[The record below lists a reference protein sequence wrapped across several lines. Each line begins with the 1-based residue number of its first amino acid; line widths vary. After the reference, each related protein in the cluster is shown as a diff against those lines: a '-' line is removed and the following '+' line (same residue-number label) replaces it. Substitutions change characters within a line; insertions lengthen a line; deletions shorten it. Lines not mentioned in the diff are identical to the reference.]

1 MVKNTNIHDAFPR
14 HYSFLTEGCPTFKLN
29 DFLKSPPSK
38 KLLLGKA
45 HFLSKYGNR
54 LSTCLSLIFILI
66 YIYIFCRVNI
76 GLFCSTPGV
85 ALARAVPRKVAMQML
100 LTGYPISADGKTHC
114 CTFKKLIIVM
124 FTHYQKSKFPH
135 SCFCHTFIVVFDI
148 QK

>member
-1 MVKNTNIHDAFPR
+1 MVKNTNIHHAFPR

-29 DFLKSPPSK
+29 E
-38 KLLLGKA
+38 LLLGKA

-114 CTFKKLIIVM
+114 CTFNKLIIVM
-124 FTHYQKSKFPH
+124 FTHHQKSKFPH

>member
-1 MVKNTNIHDAFPR
+1 MVKNTNIHHAFPR

-45 HFLSKYGNR
+45 RFLSKYGNR

-66 YIYIFCRVNI
+66 YIYFFCRVNI

-114 CTFKKLIIVM
+114 CTFNKLIIVM
-124 FTHYQKSKFPH
+124 FTHHQKSKFPH

>member
-29 DFLKSPPSK
+29 DLKSPPSK

-45 HFLSKYGNR
+45 RFLSKYGNR

-66 YIYIFCRVNI
+66 YIFFFCRVNI

-114 CTFKKLIIVM
+114 FTFNKLIIVM
-124 FTHYQKSKFPH
+124 FTHHQKSKFPH